1 MTEDS
6 QPQTSSEV
14 APDSNVPL
22 PASDPWRVPVSLWI
36 WLAILLITYTLPQI
50 SNLEGRGAKIIKQS
64 SVATSSATLQ
74 ELSQAELQ
82 ARLALAPMFSGQ
94 SISKKGGGFADS
106 ATDAYRD
113 LAIRK
118 KGVASARKTLVLEH
132 LQKKPLDDKFLTGV
146 LARNLSERGEK
157 SGTVGAE
164 IALWR
169 SLYGKNAAR
178 DFDRANTDII
188 VGRVKALDLGLLE
201 QQVLVDVDNLAG
213 RPEEATR
220 KQKKLQDKVSGEVM
234 RLFGLILFVIVGGLI
249 GTGFLVLFAIT
260 WANKQWGYVARVR
273 RMPVAEGENI
283 ASPTLPFGSLLD
295 VFVAYLAISRGIG
308 LIAGMA
314 PGLDTI
320 SPVYLSA
327 AIYVGTGILA
337 AFYMWAKARAEKW
350 DLPALGLRTS
360 GILDV
365 LYGVAGYCSAL
376 PIVFALGA
384 LNNGVFKKNE
394 SSLAPNPV
402 LPMIAGEGSEVGRIV
417 LFCLVAIAAPIFE
430 ELFFR
435 GVLYTALKTR
445 YSTVLAVVIS
455 AACFAIVHPMG
466 DWLPI
471 FGLGCVLATVREL
484 RQSLV
489 PGIILHF
496 CQNTLSFMLMSS
508 LFSK

>member
-6 QPQTSSEV
+6 QPQTSGEV
-14 APDSNVPL
+14 APDLSVPL

-36 WLAILLITYTLPQI
+36 WLAILLITYALPQI
-50 SNLEGRGAKIIKQS
+50 SNLEGRGAKIVKQS
-64 SVATSSATLQ
+64 GVATSTATLQ

-82 ARLALAPMFSGQ
+82 TRLALAPMFSGQ
-94 SISKKGGGFADS
+94 SISKKGGGFVDS
-106 ATDAYRD
+106 AADAYRD

-118 KGVASARKTLVLEH
+118 KGVASARKALVLEH

-157 SGTVGAE
+157 SGAIGAE
-164 IALWR
+164 VALWR

-188 VGRVKALDLGLLE
+188 ARRVKALELGLLE
-201 QQVLVDVDNLAG
+201 QQVLIDVNNLAG
-213 RPEEATR
+213 RTEEATR
-220 KQKKLQDKVSGEVM
+220 KQKALQDKVSGEVM

-249 GTGFLVLFAIT
+249 GTGFLILFAIT
-260 WANKQWGYVARVR
+260 LSNRQWGYVARVR
-273 RMPVAEGENI
+273 RMPVAEGKDI
-283 ASPTLPFGSLLD
+283 ATTLPFGSLLD
-295 VFVAYLAISRGIG
+295 VFVAYLAISRGVG
-308 LIAGMA
+308 LIAGMS
-314 PGLDTI
+314 PGLDSI

-327 AIYVGTGILA
+327 TIYVGTGILA
-337 AFYMWAKARAEKW
+337 AFYMCAKARAEKW

-365 LYGVAGYCSAL
+365 LYGIAGYCSAL

-384 LNNGVFKKNE
+384 LNNSVFKKNE